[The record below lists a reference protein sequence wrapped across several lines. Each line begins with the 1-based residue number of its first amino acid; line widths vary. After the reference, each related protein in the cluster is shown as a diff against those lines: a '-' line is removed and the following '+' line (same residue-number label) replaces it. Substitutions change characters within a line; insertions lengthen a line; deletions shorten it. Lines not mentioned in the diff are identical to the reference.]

1 MVRVVDRWIEAN
13 HARRLRVVD
22 VIEQQQLHAG
32 GVSRE
37 DAEVDALRGGR
48 RPQWG
53 AAAFLEAV
61 AHCLPRSSLAHVA
74 TRSGSK
80 PNFSWRAFMGAEA
93 PNVCMPMTRPEL
105 PTYRSQP
112 NVEACSTATRAFT
125 WGGRTLSRYSCVCRS
140 KISHDG
146 IDTTRARMPSA
157 TSLP

>member
-61 AHCLPRSSLAHVA
+61 AHCLPRSSLAHAA
-74 TRSGSK
+74 TPSGSK
-80 PNFSWRAFMGAEA
+80 
-93 PNVCMPMTRPEL
+93 
-105 PTYRSQP
+105 P